1 MNFFNIND
9 NSILAK
15 KVNLGLDLQGGS
27 YLLLEVDS
35 LPMINQNLQQK
46 FISIKKYFNK
56 SNIKYMNLKLSD
68 QSIYFQLEID
78 DANKFEKFFLNKDNQ
93 YNFYYGK
100 YRAYEMNIYNKKLRR

>member
-1 MNFFNIND
+1 MNFLNIDD

-15 KVNLGLDLQGGS
+15 KINLGLDLQGGT

-35 LPMINQNLQQK
+35 QPIIKQILQQK

-78 DANKFEKFFLNKDNQ
+78 DAINSKNFF
-93 YNFYYGK
+93 
-100 YRAYEMNIYNKKLRR
+100 